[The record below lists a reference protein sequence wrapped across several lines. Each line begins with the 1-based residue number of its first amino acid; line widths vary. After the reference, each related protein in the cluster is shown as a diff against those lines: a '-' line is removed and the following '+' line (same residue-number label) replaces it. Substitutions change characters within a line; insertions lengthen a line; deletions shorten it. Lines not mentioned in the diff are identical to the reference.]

1 MVAALLCVKKLE
13 PKHFKIIRGI
23 RWLHSTKTFHNI
35 QVRKST
41 IEAGQTARSWSLH
54 PSSFKKS
61 GVWDRWRRDHKKYP
75 AFGIA
80 GGESIKKNSVFS
92 IEIRQNFSA
101 DPPFTIVITEK
112 ILANGDFRSIYW
124 KKLDKI
130 GLHYKNRWKN
140 WIDRRF
146 SIAITEKILAAGDFR
161 SK

>member
-101 DPPFTIVITEK
+101 DPPFTI
-112 ILANGDFRSIYW
+112 
-124 KKLDKI
+124 
-130 GLHYKNRWKN
+130 
-140 WIDRRF
+140 
-146 SIAITEKILAAGDFR
+146 AITEKISGDPLATIRFRDLIKKIRRFR
-161 SK
+161 SKFAKIFQPIPLSLSWSRKKF